1 MCIGA
6 YFSYLAQLTHHSSVS
21 LRGHSCLRSSFVAG
35 IHRPQEAIRSFPIRE
50 RERRAHFPDGTRL
63 ALYSET
69 GSGRSGRTAPRLH
82 SRSGVC
88 TFSSLR
94 CPRERY
100 SRYRLYCPFNRK
112 NQSFPNH
119 HDLYVISRDI
129 SHVYF

>member
-1 MCIGA
+1 ME
-6 YFSYLAQLTHHSSVS
+6 QLTHLFSIS
-21 LRGHSCLRSSFVAG
+21 LRAHSRLRFSLVAS

-50 RERRAHFPDGTRL
+50 REKRAHFPGATRL

-69 GSGRSGRTAPRLH
+69 GNGRSVRTAPRLR
-82 SRSGVC
+82 SRRQAC

-119 HDLYVISRDI
+119 YELYVISRDI
-129 SHVYF
+129 FFFKINCSK